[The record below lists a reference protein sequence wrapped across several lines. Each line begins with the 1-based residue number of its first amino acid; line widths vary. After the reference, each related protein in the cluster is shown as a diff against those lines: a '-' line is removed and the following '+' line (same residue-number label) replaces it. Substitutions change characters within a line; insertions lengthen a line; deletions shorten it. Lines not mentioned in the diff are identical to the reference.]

1 MQVEGYGPGFDAARE
16 SCTFGPM
23 KLTPWSA
30 VMAAALALLLS
41 GCSAPSTMSR
51 INANRAVYDTWP
63 PEIKEA
69 VLSQRA
75 IPGMNAEMVRVALG
89 KPVQVIP
96 GANPGEEVWIYRH
109 GGAGSGGGGPNIQ
122 VGTNIGGVQVGA
134 GNGGGGMGPGPG
146 EEDAGEVLFKDGRV
160 VRSNV
165 IP

>member
-1 MQVEGYGPGFDAARE
+1 
-16 SCTFGPM
+16 M
-23 KLTPWSA
+23 KSAPWTL
-30 VMAAALALLLS
+30 VLAAALAVVFA

-51 INANRAVYDTWP
+51 VNANRAKYETWP

-75 IPGMNAEMVRVALG
+75 IPGMNADMVRVALG

-109 GGAGSGGGGPNIQ
+109 TAPGESGGGPNIQ
-122 VGTNIGGVQVGA
+122 IGTNIGGVQVGA
-134 GNGGGGMGPGPG
+134 GGGGGGMGPGPG
-146 EEDAGEVLFKDGRV
+146 EEDAGEVLFKDGLV